1 MPATRR
7 SSSRRAFRAP
17 RRKLIWARNADGIV
31 IPVDDPAG
39 TQNRYL
45 LDHFEDR
52 YDADLIG
59 CTVMRIRGVISA
71 SLVGDSDSQQGY
83 AAIRC
88 GIRVTD
94 HADVDQTD
102 YANAALYEGQAYADW
117 MAFEPFMLDALGVI
131 ESGEIAEATA
141 ASEIR
146 RVDVRSKRK
155 LQELNETLELLV
167 GRPGTASSAPPFNTM
182 AVRVRW
188 DLSILIA
195 LP

>member
-1 MPATRR
+1 MVRRQR
-7 SSSRRAFRAP
+7 SSRPRP
-17 RRKLIWARNADGIV
+17 RRKLVWARNADGIV

-45 LDHFEDR
+45 LEHFETR

-59 CTVMRIRGVISA
+59 CTIMRIRGVMTA
-71 SLVGDSDSQQGY
+71 ALVADSDAQQGY

-102 YANAALYEGQAYADW
+102 YANSAMYEGQAYADW
-117 MAFEPFMLDALGVI
+117 MAFEPFMLDAIGVI
-131 ESGEIAEATA
+131 ESGDIAEATS

-146 RVDVRSKRK
+146 KIDIRSKRK
-155 LQELNETLELLV
+155 LQELGETLELV
-167 GRPGTASSAPPFNTM
+167 AGRPSDSSSEPPFNTM
-182 AVRVRW
+182 AVRLRW
-188 DLSILIA
+188 DLSILVA